1 MRGVTS
7 PVSPLGWSRGLR
19 KSYKKRQ
26 KQKLGW
32 FGLKYQVLFPLTEQQ
47 RKWSTEMQLN
57 TKDFIFTKFAFTLF
71 TKENPGLPKLRTPL
85 KHLTGNTQLKSTN
98 TIDNTWGER
107 QHVIQGQ
114 KRGNMKTLKK
124 IAQKTTHKN
133 KPYLKTNDYSLPSR
147 ETHACRREKLSE
159 LQKLLQRNKG
169 EREAGPP
176 SSTWTMRERRVLTQ
190 GSMLI
195 CGAVHCPPTG
205 GLPAVVLRCRTTA
218 SHDNSRL
225 QSFNIVQ

>member
-124 IAQKTTHKN
+124 IAQKTTHTKINLILKLTTTLFHQEKHMPAGVKN
-133 KPYLKTNDYSLPSR
+133 CQNCRSYCR
-147 ETHACRREKLSE
+147 ETKVREK
-159 LQKLLQRNKG
+159 
-169 EREAGPP
+169 P
-176 SSTWTMRERRVLTQ
+176 SPLARR
-190 GSMLI
+190 G
-195 CGAVHCPPTG
+195 
-205 GLPAVVLRCRTTA
+205 R
-218 SHDNSRL
+218 
-225 QSFNIVQ
+225 